1 MDKVKE
7 KFEEN
12 KNKKENHWGGKG
24 WIGNIVCDVKRQTP
38 EEYWKEVRDSLL
50 PEYLPVFDATESRTL
65 KEILKQSSLA
75 KPEYRFHIS
84 LYDFEDLKEKDF
96 QSIKTFTDTLYIRAC
111 DPGKFVLAIFK
122 KKELEKYSI
131 DFKVSEQSIQDIFT
145 ERWDNEYYILSF

>member
-7 KFEEN
+7 KEG
-12 KNKKENHWGGKG
+12 KKRENHWGGKG
-24 WIGNIVCDVKRQTP
+24 WIGNIVRDVKRQTP
-38 EEYWKEVRDSLL
+38 EEYWKEVRDSIL
-50 PEYLPVFDATESRTL
+50 PEYLPVFDSTESRTL
-65 KEILKQSSLA
+65 KEILKQSSSA

-122 KKELEKYSI
+122 KKELEKYTI

-145 ERWDNEYYILSF
+145 ERWDNEYYTLSF